1 MTHAHRKS
9 LLLFLL
15 FALFALC
22 SSVYYI
28 YSSYQDAHQQI
39 KTRLEND
46 SFLIAEWIKGGFI
59 SSDYLLRDVLSQVD
73 LNELHYPPKDPEQH
87 AKRKAFLREKLSTLP
102 NGMLMGLFNSQ
113 CLVTHTNSK
122 DGFDA
127 SNRDYCKA
135 MMTEPERKTVV
146 SQAYIANN
154 GLLNITQGRKFDF
167 DQPGFKGMAAL
178 AINPSFFS
186 DLLAPLNYG
195 KNGNITIFDSNLTLL
210 ARKPAVPEKIGS
222 RIHQSHAAAFVKTDQ
237 SHMFLDI
244 NSPVDGLKRLFILR
258 NVDDLPFL
266 IIIGAA
272 HQEWQANWRQRTGII
287 LGALFLILLLAAFG
301 LHSYWSVLRH
311 LKELERLKSEAEQ
324 LARIDM
330 LTGVSNRRDF
340 TEKAEISFAHF
351 KRHKNPLSVI
361 MLDADHFK
369 RINDNYGHHVGDQV
383 LQQLGSTLKNTLR
396 TSDISGRLGGEEFA
410 AVLPETN
417 LEQAQLLAERLRAEI
432 EKIQIH
438 TDNGEVHCTASFG
451 VAQTNTDDS
460 FHALFK
466 RADDAMYRAKAEGRN
481 RVEVMDRVMG

>member
-22 SSVYYI
+22 SSIYYI

-46 SFLIAEWIKGGFI
+46 SFLIAEWIKGGFT

-73 LNELHYPPKDPEQH
+73 LDELHYPPKDPEQH
-87 AKRKAFLREKLSTLP
+87 AKRKLFLKEKLSTLP
-102 NGMLMGLFNSQ
+102 NGMLIGLFNSR
-113 CLVTHTNSK
+113 CLVTHTNAK

-127 SNRDYCKA
+127 SERDYCKQ
-135 MMTEPERKTVV
+135 MMEEPQRQTVV

-154 GLLNITQGRKFDF
+154 GQLNITQGRKFDYK
-167 DQPGFKGMAAL
+167 QPGFKGMAAL
-178 AINPSFFS
+178 AINPSFFAE
-186 DLLAPLNYG
+186 LMTPLNYG
-195 KNGNITIFDSNLTLL
+195 KQSNITIFDSNMTLL
-210 ARKPAVPEKIGS
+210 ARKPAVPDKIGQK
-222 RIHQSHAAAFVKTDQ
+222 IHQPHAEAFLKTRQ

-244 NSPVDGLKRLFILR
+244 DSPVDGLKRLFILR

-266 IIIGAA
+266 IVIGAA
-272 HQEWQANWRQRTGII
+272 HNEWQANWRQRTTII
-287 LGALFLILLLAAFG
+287 LFALLIILLLASLA

-311 LKELERLKSEAEQ
+311 LKALERMKSEAEQ

-351 KRHKNPLSVI
+351 KRHKNPISVI
-361 MLDADHFK
+361 MMDADHFK

-383 LQQLGSTLKNTLR
+383 LQQLGGTLKNTLR

-410 AVLPETN
+410 AVLPDTN
-417 LEQAQLLAERLRAEI
+417 LEQAQQLAERLRSKIEEI
-432 EKIQIH
+432 SID
-438 TDNGEVHCTASFG
+438 TDQGPVHCSASFG
-451 VAQTNTDDS
+451 VAQANAEDS
-460 FHALFK
+460 FHTLLK

-481 RVEVMDRVMG
+481 RVEVVDRVM